1 MKKERPKL
9 YEKLPNGRYQEWHE
23 PERPEVDNALYR
35 RIGKKYVPVNMQIEV
50 NSWQEGVFA
59 VTRVHSSLYPD
70 SWTNANYLQEIFR
83 LYRCGDIE
91 KVSISRLGGM
101 HKLADHLTMHWNEV
115 TGANTYERCA
125 SIVAI
130 LMNYREE

>member
-1 MKKERPKL
+1 MKKDRPKL
-9 YEKLPNGRYQEWHE
+9 YERLPNGRYIEYQW

-35 RIGKKYVPVNMQIEV
+35 RIGNRYVPVKMQIDV

-59 VTRVHSSLYPD
+59 VTRRYSSHFPD
-70 SWTNANYLQEIFR
+70 SWTSADYLQEIFR
-83 LYRCGDIE
+83 LYKCGDIE

-101 HKLADHLTMHWNEV
+101 KKLADHLMMHWNEV
-115 TGANTYERCA
+115 TGTSTYERCA

-130 LMNYREE
+130 LMNYKED